1 MSDKVRVDK
10 WLWAIRIFK
19 SRTISTDTCKSGK
32 VKCKDEVLKPSSLVS
47 IGNIVEVRKN
57 GFQFLFKVLKPIT
70 KRVSASEAVLCYA
83 NLTSE
88 EELNKFIN
96 FSAFL
101 FCRPTF
107 TSFPPLRT
115 TFAPLTPKWS
125 VNPSDLVKVKTIINF

>member
-57 GFQFLFKVLKPIT
+57 GFQFLFKVLNPIT

-88 EELNKFIN
+88 EELNKINDWFIGK
-96 FSAFL
+96 SGSEWRERGEG
-101 FCRPTF
+101 RPTKKERREIDEF
-107 TSFPPLRT
+107 
-115 TFAPLTPKWS
+115 KEDQIDW
-125 VNPSDLVKVKTIINF
+125 DED